1 MKTIFKLTFLFFFL
15 FPTLSFST
23 TLTGENN
30 STWAYK
36 KNSNTDNS
44 QFDNLNKDAN
54 AFEITLK
61 NRDLELIDI
70 SSALNCS
77 NGSFDISGST
87 GLNNPEKLFSDFIDH
102 LVNDPKQ
109 MLQEMALQEGV
120 ESIIDGVALI
130 HYIIVKKSASDVS
143 FSQILGA
150 KEFSACMSESI
161 KESFKTEADMGV
173 AIESKHPFELQMGIN
188 VVPLLK
194 STKCIRKLLD
204 MEGGV
209 EDKEQFKKSKKWA
222 RHMFYKI
229 LNAASDFN
237 FKASL
242 PDECA
247 DLKKEASSGNF
258 SLSLATSGSKMIML
272 DGGKILNS
280 TSYFVKSTHL
290 KMDTLQPQKKGTTNE
305 PTNEPDIKTED
316 PIKTEAT
323 SQTEIDSSDSEEGTG
338 NSKKLLQKYKYIEET
353 VFTSSHKSIPNTNV
367 IDITDFSEEEVK
379 LFNLSFFKNN
389 VLPTLTDFRKENPSL
404 RAEISKGIE
413 EASWRLLT
421 LTKDN
426 KYMKDIHKKCS
437 EGDLSECTTFKSLLL
452 DKASIYNTK
461 ATTGISPLSLI
472 SKLDD
477 KNKALPI
484 ADFIKVSNKQLI
496 KDSSLERLL
505 FFEKRA
511 FIAGGESLF
520 NANATNVKLSKHIAK
535 SSPTNQY
542 NTIDYWLLQKDLASS
557 YDLMKDLLALYNN
570 NATNINPN
578 IIIKSPL
585 SEFEYARYF
594 YFFADPLSLEIF
606 LNQKPGEIIKK
617 LYGTDEINIQ
627 ISKYSDFYSKNVTY
641 SVEELRLMSF
651 FISKLKEQYINNL
664 LLKLLERAPIVQNFL
679 NQHLTSNTEFVDIEK
694 LSSFRLSQVKKFE
707 LHQKQKLA
715 LLKLLMD

>member
-1 MKTIFKLTFLFFFL
+1 
-15 FPTLSFST
+15 
-23 TLTGENN
+23 
-30 STWAYK
+30 
-36 KNSNTDNS
+36 
-44 QFDNLNKDAN
+44 
-54 AFEITLK
+54 
-61 NRDLELIDI
+61 
-70 SSALNCS
+70 
-77 NGSFDISGST
+77 
-87 GLNNPEKLFSDFIDH
+87 
-102 LVNDPKQ
+102 
-109 MLQEMALQEGV
+109 
-120 ESIIDGVALI
+120 
-130 HYIIVKKSASDVS
+130 
-143 FSQILGA
+143 
-150 KEFSACMSESI
+150 
-161 KESFKTEADMGV
+161 
-173 AIESKHPFELQMGIN
+173 
-188 VVPLLK
+188 
-194 STKCIRKLLD
+194 
-204 MEGGV
+204 
-209 EDKEQFKKSKKWA
+209 
-222 RHMFYKI
+222 
-229 LNAASDFN
+229 
-237 FKASL
+237 
-242 PDECA
+242 
-247 DLKKEASSGNF
+247 
-258 SLSLATSGSKMIML
+258 
-272 DGGKILNS
+272 
-280 TSYFVKSTHL
+280 
-290 KMDTLQPQKKGTTNE
+290 
-305 PTNEPDIKTED
+305 
-316 PIKTEAT
+316 
-323 SQTEIDSSDSEEGTG
+323 
-338 NSKKLLQKYKYIEET
+338 
-353 VFTSSHKSIPNTNV
+353 
-367 IDITDFSEEEVK
+367 
-379 LFNLSFFKNN
+379 
-389 VLPTLTDFRKENPSL
+389 
-404 RAEISKGIE
+404 
-413 EASWRLLT
+413 
-421 LTKDN
+421 
-426 KYMKDIHKKCS
+426 MKDIHKKCS

-477 KNKALPI
+477 KNKELPI

-594 YFFADPLSLEIF
+594 YFFADPSALEIF

-679 NQHLTSNTEFVDIEK
+679 NQHLTSNTEFIDIEK